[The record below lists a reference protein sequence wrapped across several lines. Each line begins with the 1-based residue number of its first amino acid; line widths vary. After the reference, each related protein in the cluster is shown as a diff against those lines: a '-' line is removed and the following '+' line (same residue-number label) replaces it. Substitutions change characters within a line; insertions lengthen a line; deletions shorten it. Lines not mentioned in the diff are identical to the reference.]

1 MSSKNLSTV
10 TNDLIVSYGNTAKN
24 VINAYRAGG
33 ERVADFFEQRW
44 ERALEQSRSQ
54 LVPEV
59 RNNAKHAQRV
69 LGSYYVKG
77 LAFTTNGADTVVDQ
91 LVSFAG
97 QGVQQV
103 AANANRFE
111 EKTGVALDR
120 FTVAVAPVATVVTKL
135 ATQIEQKS
143 GELAGKI
150 AGTPVTATAKR
161 VSPFKKARAQKAA

>member
-1 MSSKNLSTV
+1 MSTKALSSV
-10 TNDLIVSYGNTAKN
+10 TTDLITSYGNTAKN

-33 ERVADFFEQRW
+33 ERVANFVEQRW
-44 ERALEQSRSQ
+44 ERALQQSRSQ

-59 RNNAKHAQRV
+59 RNNAKHAQKI

-120 FTVAVAPVATVVTKL
+120 FTVAVAPVTTLVTKL
-135 ATQIEQKS
+135 ASQIELKS
-143 GELAGKI
+143 GELADKI
-150 AGTPVTATAKR
+150 AGTATTAKR

>member
-1 MSSKNLSTV
+1 MSTKALSSV
-10 TNDLIVSYGNTAKN
+10 TTDLITSYGNTAKN

-33 ERVADFFEQRW
+33 QRVANFVEQRW
-44 ERALEQSRSQ
+44 ERALEKSRSQ

-59 RNNAKHAQRV
+59 RSNAKQAQKI

-77 LAFTTNGADTVVDQ
+77 LAFTTNGADTVVNQ

-120 FTVAVAPVATVVTKL
+120 FTVAVAPVTTVVTKL
-135 ATQIEQKS
+135 ASQIELKS
-143 GELAGKI
+143 GELADKI
-150 AGTPVTATAKR
+150 AGSATTAKR

>member
-1 MSSKNLSTV
+1 MSTKALSNV
-10 TNDLIVSYGNTAKN
+10 TTDLINSYGNTAKN

-33 ERVADFFEQRW
+33 QRVANFVEQRW
-44 ERALEQSRSQ
+44 ERALEKSRSQ

-59 RNNAKHAQRV
+59 RSNAKQAQKI

-120 FTVAVAPVATVVTKL
+120 FTVAVAPVAAVVTKL
-135 ATQIEQKS
+135 ASQIELKS
-143 GELAGKI
+143 GELADKI
-150 AGTPVTATAKR
+150 AGTATTAKR

>member
-1 MSSKNLSTV
+1 MSTKALSNV
-10 TNDLIVSYGNTAKN
+10 TTDLITSYGNTAKN

-59 RNNAKHAQRV
+59 RNNAKHAQKI

-120 FTVAVAPVATVVTKL
+120 FTVAVAPVTTVVTKL
-135 ATQIEQKS
+135 ASQIELKS
-143 GELAGKI
+143 GALADKI
-150 AGTPVTATAKR
+150 AGTATTAKR

>member
-1 MSSKNLSTV
+1 MSTKALSSV
-10 TNDLIVSYGNTAKN
+10 TTDLITSYGNTAKN

-33 ERVADFFEQRW
+33 ERVANFVEQRW

-54 LVPEV
+54 LVHEV
-59 RNNAKHAQRV
+59 RSNAKQAQKI

-120 FTVAVAPVATVVTKL
+120 FTVAVAPVTTVVTKL
-135 ATQIEQKS
+135 ASQIELKS
-143 GELAGKI
+143 GELADKI
-150 AGTPVTATAKR
+150 AGTATTAKR

>member
-1 MSSKNLSTV
+1 MSTKALSNV
-10 TNDLIVSYGNTAKN
+10 TTDLINSYGNTAKN

-33 ERVADFFEQRW
+33 QRVANFVEQRW
-44 ERALEQSRSQ
+44 ERALEKSRSQ

-59 RNNAKHAQRV
+59 RSNAKQAQKI

-120 FTVAVAPVATVVTKL
+120 FTVAVAPVTTVVTKL
-135 ATQIEQKS
+135 ASQIELKS
-143 GELAGKI
+143 GELADKI
-150 AGTPVTATAKR
+150 AGTATTAKR

>member
-1 MSSKNLSTV
+1 MSTKALSSV
-10 TNDLIVSYGNTAKN
+10 TTDLITSYGNTAKN

-59 RNNAKHAQRV
+59 RSNAKHAQKI

-120 FTVAVAPVATVVTKL
+120 FTVAVAPVTTVVTKL
-135 ATQIEQKS
+135 ASQIELKS
-143 GELAGKI
+143 GELADKI
-150 AGTPVTATAKR
+150 AGTATTAKR

>member
-1 MSSKNLSTV
+1 MSTKALSNV
-10 TNDLIVSYGNTAKN
+10 TTDLINSYGNTAKN

-33 ERVADFFEQRW
+33 QRVANFVEQRW
-44 ERALEQSRSQ
+44 ERALEKSRSQ

-59 RNNAKHAQRV
+59 RSNAKQAQKI

-103 AANANRFE
+103 AANANSFE

-120 FTVAVAPVATVVTKL
+120 FTVAVAPVTTVVTKL
-135 ATQIEQKS
+135 ASQIELKS
-143 GELAGKI
+143 GELADKI
-150 AGTPVTATAKR
+150 AGTATTAKR

>member
-1 MSSKNLSTV
+1 MSTKALSSVST
-10 TNDLIVSYGNTAKN
+10 DLITSYGNTAKN

-59 RNNAKHAQRV
+59 RSNAKQAQKI

-120 FTVAVAPVATVVTKL
+120 FTVAVAPVTTVVTKL
-135 ATQIEQKS
+135 ASQIELKS
-143 GELAGKI
+143 GELADKI
-150 AGTPVTATAKR
+150 AGTATTAKR

>member
-1 MSSKNLSTV
+1 MSTKALSSV
-10 TNDLIVSYGNTAKN
+10 TTDLITSYGNTAKN

-33 ERVADFFEQRW
+33 QRVANFVEQRW
-44 ERALEQSRSQ
+44 ERALEKSRSQ

-59 RNNAKHAQRV
+59 RSNAKQAQKI

-120 FTVAVAPVATVVTKL
+120 FTVAVAPVTTVVTKL
-135 ATQIEQKS
+135 ASQIELKS
-143 GELAGKI
+143 GELADKI
-150 AGTPVTATAKR
+150 AGTATTAKR

>member
-1 MSSKNLSTV
+1 MSTKALSNV
-10 TNDLIVSYGNTAKN
+10 TTDLINSYGNTAKN

-33 ERVADFFEQRW
+33 QRVANFVEQRW
-44 ERALEQSRSQ
+44 ERALEKSRSQ

-59 RNNAKHAQRV
+59 RNNAKHAQKI

-120 FTVAVAPVATVVTKL
+120 FTVAVAPVTTVVTKL
-135 ATQIEQKS
+135 ASQIELKS
-143 GELAGKI
+143 GELADKI
-150 AGTPVTATAKR
+150 AGTATTAKR

>member
-1 MSSKNLSTV
+1 MSTKALSSV
-10 TNDLIVSYGNTAKN
+10 TTDLITSYGNTAKN

-59 RNNAKHAQRV
+59 RSNAKQAQKI

-120 FTVAVAPVATVVTKL
+120 FTVAVAPVTTVVTKL
-135 ATQIEQKS
+135 ASQIELKS
-143 GELAGKI
+143 GELADKI
-150 AGTPVTATAKR
+150 AGTATTAKR

>member
-1 MSSKNLSTV
+1 MSTKALSNV
-10 TNDLIVSYGNTAKN
+10 TTDLINSYGNTAKN

-33 ERVADFFEQRW
+33 QRAANFVEQRW
-44 ERALEQSRSQ
+44 ERALEKSRSQ

-59 RNNAKHAQRV
+59 RSNAKQAQKI

-120 FTVAVAPVATVVTKL
+120 FTVAVAPVTTVVTKL
-135 ATQIEQKS
+135 ASQIELKS
-143 GELAGKI
+143 GELADKI
-150 AGTPVTATAKR
+150 AGTATTAKR

>member
-1 MSSKNLSTV
+1 MSTKALSSV
-10 TNDLIVSYGNTAKN
+10 TTDLITSYGNTAKN

-59 RNNAKHAQRV
+59 RNNAKHAQKI

-120 FTVAVAPVATVVTKL
+120 FTVAVAPVPAVVTKL
-135 ATQIEQKS
+135 ASQIELKS
-143 GELAGKI
+143 GELADKI
-150 AGTPVTATAKR
+150 AGTATTAKR

>member
-1 MSSKNLSTV
+1 MSTKALSSV
-10 TNDLIVSYGNTAKN
+10 TTDLITSYGNTAKN

-59 RNNAKHAQRV
+59 RSNAKQAQKI

-77 LAFTTNGADTVVDQ
+77 LAFTTNGADTVVNQ

-120 FTVAVAPVATVVTKL
+120 FTVAVAPVTTVVTKL
-135 ATQIEQKS
+135 ASQIELKS
-143 GELAGKI
+143 GELADKI
-150 AGTPVTATAKR
+150 AGTATTAKR

>member
-1 MSSKNLSTV
+1 MSTKALSNV
-10 TNDLIVSYGNTAKN
+10 TTDLINSYGNTAKN

-33 ERVADFFEQRW
+33 QRVANFVEQRW
-44 ERALEQSRSQ
+44 ERALEKSRSQ

-59 RNNAKHAQRV
+59 RSNAKQAQKI

-120 FTVAVAPVATVVTKL
+120 FTVAVAPVTTLVTKL
-135 ATQIEQKS
+135 ASQIELKS
-143 GELAGKI
+143 GELADKI
-150 AGTPVTATAKR
+150 AGTATTAKR

>member
-1 MSSKNLSTV
+1 MSTKALSNLT
-10 TNDLIVSYGNTAKN
+10 TDLINSYGNTAKN

-33 ERVADFFEQRW
+33 QRVANFVEQRW
-44 ERALEQSRSQ
+44 ERALEKSRSQ

-59 RNNAKHAQRV
+59 RSNAKQAQKI

-120 FTVAVAPVATVVTKL
+120 FTVAVAPVTTVVTKL
-135 ATQIEQKS
+135 ASQIELKS
-143 GELAGKI
+143 GELADKI
-150 AGTPVTATAKR
+150 AGTATTAKR

>member
-1 MSSKNLSTV
+1 MTAKNLSTLSQ
-10 TNDLIVSYGNTAKN
+10 DFIDAYGNTARN
-24 VINAYRAGG
+24 VIQAYRASG
-33 ERVADFFEQRW
+33 ERVAGFVEQRW

-54 LVPEV
+54 LLPEV
-59 RNNAKHAQRV
+59 HNNAKHAQRV

-103 AANANRFE
+103 AANAARFE
-111 EKTGVALDR
+111 EKTGMTLDR
-120 FTVAVAPVATVVTKL
+120 FTVAVAPVATAVTKL

-143 GELAGKI
+143 GELASKI
-150 AGTPVTATAKR
+150 AANTGTAKR

>member
-1 MSSKNLSTV
+1 MSTKALSSV
-10 TNDLIVSYGNTAKN
+10 TTDLITSYGNTAKN

-59 RNNAKHAQRV
+59 RNNAKHAQKI

-120 FTVAVAPVATVVTKL
+120 FTVAVAPVAAVVTKL
-135 ATQIEQKS
+135 ASQIELKS
-143 GELAGKI
+143 GELADKS
-150 AGTPVTATAKR
+150 AGTATTAKR

>member
-1 MSSKNLSTV
+1 MSTKALSSV
-10 TNDLIVSYGNTAKN
+10 TTDLITSYGNTAKN

-33 ERVADFFEQRW
+33 ERVANFVEQRW

-59 RNNAKHAQRV
+59 RNNAKHAQKI

-120 FTVAVAPVATVVTKL
+120 FTVAVAPVTTVVTKL
-135 ATQIEQKS
+135 ASQIELKS
-143 GELAGKI
+143 GELADKI
-150 AGTPVTATAKR
+150 AGTATTAKR

>member
-1 MSSKNLSTV
+1 MSTKALSNV
-10 TNDLIVSYGNTAKN
+10 TTDLINSYGNTAKN

-33 ERVADFFEQRW
+33 QRVANFVEQRW
-44 ERALEQSRSQ
+44 ERALEKSRSQ

-59 RNNAKHAQRV
+59 RSNAKQAQKI

-77 LAFTTNGADTVVDQ
+77 LAFTTNGADTVVNQ

-120 FTVAVAPVATVVTKL
+120 FTVAVAPVTTLVTKL
-135 ATQIEQKS
+135 ASQIELKS
-143 GELAGKI
+143 GELADKI
-150 AGTPVTATAKR
+150 AGTATTAKR

>member
-1 MSSKNLSTV
+1 MSTKALSSV
-10 TNDLIVSYGNTAKN
+10 TTDLITSYGNTAKN

-44 ERALEQSRSQ
+44 ERALQQSRSQ

-59 RNNAKHAQRV
+59 RSNAKQAQKI

-120 FTVAVAPVATVVTKL
+120 FTVAVAPVTTVVTKL
-135 ATQIEQKS
+135 ASQIELKS
-143 GELAGKI
+143 GELADKI
-150 AGTPVTATAKR
+150 AGTATTAKR

>member
-1 MSSKNLSTV
+1 MSTKALSSV
-10 TNDLIVSYGNTAKN
+10 TTDLITSYGNTAKN

-33 ERVADFFEQRW
+33 ERVANFVEQRW

-59 RNNAKHAQRV
+59 RNNAKHAQKI

-120 FTVAVAPVATVVTKL
+120 FTVAVAPVTTVVTKL
-135 ATQIEQKS
+135 AGQIELKS
-143 GELAGKI
+143 GELADKI
-150 AGTPVTATAKR
+150 AGTATTAKR

>member
-1 MSSKNLSTV
+1 MSTKALSSV
-10 TNDLIVSYGNTAKN
+10 TPDLITSYGNTAKN

-59 RNNAKHAQRV
+59 RNNAKHAQKI
-69 LGSYYVKG
+69 LCSYYVKG

-103 AANANRFE
+103 AANANSFE

-120 FTVAVAPVATVVTKL
+120 FTVAVAPVTTVVTKL
-135 ATQIEQKS
+135 ASQIELKS
-143 GELAGKI
+143 GELADKI
-150 AGTPVTATAKR
+150 AGTATTAKR

>member
-1 MSSKNLSTV
+1 MSTKALSNV
-10 TNDLIVSYGNTAKN
+10 TTDLINSYGNTAKN

-33 ERVADFFEQRW
+33 QRVANFVEQRW
-44 ERALEQSRSQ
+44 ERALQQSRSQ

-59 RNNAKHAQRV
+59 RSNAKQAQKI

-77 LAFTTNGADTVVDQ
+77 LAFTTNGADTVVNQ

-103 AANANRFE
+103 AANANSFE

-120 FTVAVAPVATVVTKL
+120 FTVAVAPVTTVVTKL
-135 ATQIEQKS
+135 ASQIELKS
-143 GELAGKI
+143 GELADKI
-150 AGTPVTATAKR
+150 AGTATTAKR

>member
-1 MSSKNLSTV
+1 MSTKALSNV
-10 TNDLIVSYGNTAKN
+10 TTDLINSYGNTAKN

-33 ERVADFFEQRW
+33 QRVANFVEQRW
-44 ERALEQSRSQ
+44 ERALEKSRSQ

-59 RNNAKHAQRV
+59 RSNAKQAQKI

-120 FTVAVAPVATVVTKL
+120 FTVAVAPVAAVVTKL
-135 ATQIEQKS
+135 ASHIELKS

-150 AGTPVTATAKR
+150 AGTATAAKR
-161 VSPFKKARAQKAA
+161 VSPFKKVRAKKAA

>member
-1 MSSKNLSTV
+1 MSTKALSSV
-10 TNDLIVSYGNTAKN
+10 TTDLITSYGNTAKN

-33 ERVADFFEQRW
+33 QRVANFVEQRW

-59 RNNAKHAQRV
+59 RNNAKHAQKI

-103 AANANRFE
+103 AANANSFE

-120 FTVAVAPVATVVTKL
+120 FTVAVAPVTTVVTKL
-135 ATQIEQKS
+135 ASQIELKS
-143 GELAGKI
+143 GELADKI
-150 AGTPVTATAKR
+150 AGTATTAKR

>member
-1 MSSKNLSTV
+1 MSTKALSNV
-10 TNDLIVSYGNTAKN
+10 TTDLINSYGNTAKN

-33 ERVADFFEQRW
+33 ERVANFVEQRW
-44 ERALEQSRSQ
+44 ERALQQSRSQ

-59 RNNAKHAQRV
+59 RSNAKQAQKI

-77 LAFTTNGADTVVDQ
+77 LAFTTNGADTVVNQ

-120 FTVAVAPVATVVTKL
+120 FTVAVAPVTTVVTKL
-135 ATQIEQKS
+135 ASQIELKS
-143 GELAGKI
+143 GELADKI
-150 AGTPVTATAKR
+150 AGTATTAKR

>member
-1 MSSKNLSTV
+1 MSTKALSSV
-10 TNDLIVSYGNTAKN
+10 TTDLITSYGNTAKN

-44 ERALEQSRSQ
+44 DRALEQSRSQ

-59 RNNAKHAQRV
+59 RNNAKHAQKI

-120 FTVAVAPVATVVTKL
+120 FTVAVAPVTTLVTKL
-135 ATQIEQKS
+135 ASQIELKS
-143 GELAGKI
+143 GELADKI
-150 AGTPVTATAKR
+150 AGTATTAKR

>member
-1 MSSKNLSTV
+1 MSTKALSNV
-10 TNDLIVSYGNTAKN
+10 TTDLINSYGNTAKN

-33 ERVADFFEQRW
+33 QRVANFVEQRW
-44 ERALEQSRSQ
+44 ERALEKSRSQ

-59 RNNAKHAQRV
+59 RSNAKQAQKI

-103 AANANRFE
+103 AANANSFE

-120 FTVAVAPVATVVTKL
+120 FTVAVAPVTTVVTKL
-135 ATQIEQKS
+135 ASQIELKS
-143 GELAGKI
+143 GELADKI
-150 AGTPVTATAKR
+150 AGTATIAKR

>member
-1 MSSKNLSTV
+1 MSTKALSSV
-10 TNDLIVSYGNTAKN
+10 TTDLITSYGNTAKN

-59 RNNAKHAQRV
+59 RNNAKHAQKI

-120 FTVAVAPVATVVTKL
+120 FTVAVAPVAAVVTKL
-135 ATQIEQKS
+135 ASQIELKS
-143 GELAGKI
+143 GELADKI
-150 AGTPVTATAKR
+150 AGTATTAKR

>member
-1 MSSKNLSTV
+1 MSTKALSSV
-10 TNDLIVSYGNTAKN
+10 TTDLITSYGNTAKN

-59 RNNAKHAQRV
+59 RNNAKHAQKI

-77 LAFTTNGADTVVDQ
+77 LAFTTNGADTVVNQ

-120 FTVAVAPVATVVTKL
+120 FTVAVAPVTTVVTKL
-135 ATQIEQKS
+135 ASQIELKS
-143 GELAGKI
+143 GELADKI
-150 AGTPVTATAKR
+150 AGTPTAAKR
-161 VSPFKKARAQKAA
+161 VSPFKKVRAKKAA

>member
-1 MSSKNLSTV
+1 MSTKALSSV
-10 TNDLIVSYGNTAKN
+10 TTDLITSYGNTAKN

-59 RNNAKHAQRV
+59 RSNAKQAQKI

-103 AANANRFE
+103 AANANSFE

-120 FTVAVAPVATVVTKL
+120 FTVAVAPVTTVVTKL
-135 ATQIEQKS
+135 ASQIELKS
-143 GELAGKI
+143 GELADKI
-150 AGTPVTATAKR
+150 AGTATTAKR

>member
-1 MSSKNLSTV
+1 MSTKALSNV
-10 TNDLIVSYGNTAKN
+10 TTELITSYGNTAKN

-33 ERVADFFEQRW
+33 QRVANFVEQRW
-44 ERALEQSRSQ
+44 ERALEKSRSQ

-59 RNNAKHAQRV
+59 RSNAKQAQKI

-120 FTVAVAPVATVVTKL
+120 FTVAVAPVTTVVTKL
-135 ATQIEQKS
+135 ASQIELKS
-143 GELAGKI
+143 GELADKI
-150 AGTPVTATAKR
+150 AGTATTAKR

>member
-1 MSSKNLSTV
+1 MSTKALSNV
-10 TNDLIVSYGNTAKN
+10 TTDLINSYGNTAKN

-59 RNNAKHAQRV
+59 RNNAKHAQKI

-120 FTVAVAPVATVVTKL
+120 FTVAVAPVTTVVTKL
-135 ATQIEQKS
+135 ASQIELKS
-143 GELAGKI
+143 GELADKI
-150 AGTPVTATAKR
+150 AGTATTAKR